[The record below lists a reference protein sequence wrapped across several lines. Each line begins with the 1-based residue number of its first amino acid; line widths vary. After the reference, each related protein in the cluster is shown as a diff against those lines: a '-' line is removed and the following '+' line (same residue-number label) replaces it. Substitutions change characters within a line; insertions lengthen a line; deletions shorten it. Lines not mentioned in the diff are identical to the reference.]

1 VSGNLVCAVLGH
13 TAGYMPG
20 QPFPNKC
27 ERCGAGFGLPVTPQT
42 ITMPPVKPPLPSH
55 SHWLPKGVDFADSPD
70 YPKAGSPAEVAIA
83 YLTDKDLNDIN
94 WDHRD
99 ELVNNQPVQL
109 ILEACEE
116 TNAPLA
122 ADEAF
127 DGYEPGC
134 TYWRTTGQKVK
145 FTLTI
150 KAEVEH
156 A

>member
-1 VSGNLVCAVLGH
+1 MNLPR
-13 TAGYMPG
+13 T
-20 QPFPNKC
+20 
-27 ERCGAGFGLPVTPQT
+27 EQT

-55 SHWLPKGVDFADSPD
+55 GHWLPQGVEFSDTPD
-70 YPKAGSPAEVAIA
+70 YPKAGSPAEVAIH
-83 YLTDKDLNDIN
+83 YLSNKDLWEINND
-94 WDHRD
+94 HCD
-99 ELVNNQPVQL
+99 ELLNNQPVQL

-122 ADEAF
+122 DDEAF

-134 TYWRTTGQKVK
+134 VYWRTTGQKVK
-145 FTLTI
+145 VTLTI

>member
-1 VSGNLVCAVLGH
+1 MNSVCAVLGH
-13 TAGYMPG
+13 TATYVLGSQLPRT
-20 QPFPNKC
+20 C
-27 ERCGAGFGLPVTPQT
+27 ERCGLTIAHGLPETKQSVV
-42 ITMPPVKPPLPSH
+42 MPPVKPPLPSH
-55 SHWLPKGVDFADSPD
+55 GHWLPQGVDFADSPD
-70 YPKAGSPAEVAIA
+70 YPKAGSPADIAIA
-83 YLTDKDLNDIN
+83 YLSDKDLNDIN

-145 FTLTI
+145 VTLTI

>member
-1 VSGNLVCAVLGH
+1 MNDPPMIVETPRPDGYLVNMQHV
-13 TAGYMPG
+13 P
-20 QPFPNKC
+20 
-27 ERCGAGFGLPVTPQT
+27 GLPVTPQT

-55 SHWLPKGVDFADSPD
+55 GHWLPQGVEFSDTPD
-70 YPKAGSPAEVAIA
+70 YPKAGSPAEVAID
-83 YLTDKDLNDIN
+83 YLSNKDLNDIN
-94 WDHRD
+94 WDHCD
-99 ELVNNQPVQL
+99 ELLNNQPVQL

-122 ADEAF
+122 DDEAF

-134 TYWRTTGQKVK
+134 VYWRTTGQKVK
-145 FTLTI
+145 VTLTI